1 MAKKE
6 EEVTVKLDCDYYEMI
21 VIVNALKNK
30 EYVSAIIEHVD
41 LDYFKN
47 VNNRI
52 FIEKILE
59 FFKERGCSPALEE
72 LKARL
77 TTTDEKKA
85 FTTVVTHI
93 LTKKLL
99 EVDFNQEELYHKTEK
114 FLKDRGLYKAI
125 DIAAEKHDEGEVDLD
140 DTLKS
145 IEKI

>member
-59 FFKERGCSPALEE
+59 FFESRHLAKSRRRFDFSFYYCPGIKVYSGFRYHCL
-72 LKARL
+72 
-77 TTTDEKKA
+77 
-85 FTTVVTHI
+85 FT
-93 LTKKLL
+93 
-99 EVDFNQEELYHKTEK
+99 F
-114 FLKDRGLYKAI
+114 
-125 DIAAEKHDEGEVDLD
+125 
-140 DTLKS
+140 
-145 IEKI
+145 